1 MRSSASREQDPPSLP
16 VDEQDPPDLLLFL
29 SASRG
34 DGCLTR
40 DGGAQSKAWHA
51 GQRAAHM
58 GEKREAH
65 AGAEGGGRRGQRA
78 QEKSKWEK
86 RPEGSTCFFLSTRP
100 CPHALALFPAV
111 IGTVFSFQ
119 RV

>member
-1 MRSSASREQDPPSLP
+1 MRSSASCEQDPPSLP

-65 AGAEGGGRRGQRA
+65 AGAEGGGRRGQHA